1 MSIVDSTASPTICR
15 KCGTAYSRL
24 KGYFP
29 VSYSFLYKGVGYL
42 PYCNDCI
49 DAMYES
55 YVSDGASPTEAVR
68 QVCRKL
74 DIYWSEKL
82 FKDSERMS
90 AARSVMRSYIA
101 KTNTTKYVG
110 KCYDD
115 TLREEGVLWV
125 WPLQYG
131 EVDILKPRTVE
142 EEPEEKEE
150 EIDVDPEI
158 IAFWGPGN
166 TPKMYQELQQ
176 RYLYWKEHLPAG
188 VATDDIGVQA
198 LLRQICSVEIELNK
212 LRAAGKSTDKAVNSL
227 NTLLGSA
234 MLKPAQKKDEADAA
248 IDNTPFGVWIRR
260 WEDGKPIP
268 KPDPELEDVDGIKKY
283 VFTWLHGHLCKMLG
297 IKNSYSRMYD
307 EAIAE
312 MRVERPEF
320 DEEDDESFIYDVF
333 SENGEDV

>member
-1 MSIVDSTASPTICR
+1 MSIVDSSASPTVCR

-29 VSYSFLYKGVGYL
+29 VSYSLLYKGVGYL

-49 DAMYES
+49 DAMYEA
-55 YVSDGASPTEAVR
+55 YVSDGRSPADAVR
-68 QVCRKL
+68 QMCRKL
-74 DIYWSEKL
+74 DLYWNEKM
-82 FKDSERMS
+82 FEDAEKMS
-90 AARSVMRSYIA
+90 ASRSIMRTYIA
-101 KTNTTKYVG
+101 KTNNSKIVG

-115 TLREEGVLWV
+115 TLREEAALWV
-125 WPLQYG
+125 WPPQYN
-131 EVDILKPRTVE
+131 EIKHDE
-142 EEPEEKEE
+142 EEVEAEDSGEDV
-150 EIDVDPEI
+150 IDV
-158 IAFWGPGN
+158 WGPGN

-176 RYLYWKEHLPAG
+176 RYLYWKEHMPAG
-188 VATDDIGVQA
+188 VNTEDIGVQA
-198 LLRQICSVEIELNK
+198 LLRQICSVEIELNR

-248 IDNTPFGVWIRR
+248 IDNTPFGVWIRK
-260 WEDGKPIP
+260 WEDGRPIP

-297 IKNSYSRMYD
+297 IKNSYSRLYD

-320 DEEDDESFIYDVF
+320 DDEDDEAFIYDVF
-333 SENGEDV
+333 SESSEDEE

>member
-1 MSIVDSTASPTICR
+1 MAIEVENNSVVCCR
-15 KCGTAYSRL
+15 CGKAYARRR
-24 KGYFP
+24 GNFR
-29 VSYSFLYKGVGYL
+29 VSYASSHKGIGYI
-42 PYCNDCI
+42 PICGECI
-49 DAMYES
+49 DLMYDS
-55 YVSDGASPTEAVR
+55 YLAQCHNAKDAVR
-68 QVCRKL
+68 QMCRKL
-74 DIYWSEKL
+74 DLYWNNTAYES
-82 FKDSERMS
+82 
-90 AARSVMRSYIA
+90 IA
-101 KTNTTKYVG
+101 KKSNNRTMMSQYIQRISTIAYAG
-110 KCYDD
+110 KSYDD
-115 TLREEGVLWV
+115 TLAAEGTLWSFGPNGV
-125 WPLQYG
+125 SVAQAPAQQ
-131 EVDILKPRTVE
+131 EDT
-142 EEPEEKEE
+142 EPEDEKI
-150 EIDVDPEI
+150 EISDDV

-176 RYLYWKEHLPAG
+176 RYLYWKEHLPTG
-188 VATDDIGVQA
+188 VDTDDIGVQA

-248 IDNTPFGVWIRR
+248 IDNTPFGVWIRK

-297 IKNSYSRMYD
+297 IKNSYSRLYD

-320 DEEDDESFIYDVF
+320 DDEDDEAFIYDVF
-333 SENGEDV
+333 SGSDSDD